1 MWRLIPQGKELRYWV
16 GLAAIIGIVLI
27 TFVLSV
33 LKASGE
39 SSLSIQ
45 IARQPSCLD
54 PARMYSY
61 EEKLLDGALYDGL
74 LKYNAEKR
82 CFEGE
87 LAERWTA
94 DKSGRTYTFVLR
106 KGIRFHDGSR
116 VTARDVKYSWERV
129 LNPKIS
135 SYGYLLQNVVGA
147 QEKLG
152 GSCRE
157 VKGIEAVDAETLRV
171 TLKETDWTFP
181 AVVSSP
187 ALAVVNQ
194 RVAEK
199 MGLRYGH
206 RGTRVVGT
214 GPFRLAKWD
223 KGTILMRRNRF
234 FTRLRPSLSTLR
246 FHVISDPRGT
256 RRLFE
261 AGKLDILAGVSSQ
274 FTLSDSEGS
283 SGGYTVFRKPVLGI
297 YFLGFNL
304 RQGPF
309 SDNVELRRGID
320 QAIDKQRIKEQLL
333 GEGGK
338 TLAGFLPPELLS
350 PGQEAEVK
358 AQFSKEAALKS
369 LDKAGFPYGLRLPP
383 LIYAY
388 NDSPGHEMAARLIQE
403 QLGQVGIDVNLKK
416 IPWHRYQTEIR
427 AGNVHFFRL
436 GWEADY
442 PEAGN
447 LLCNIFSGRQNVG
460 NNYTGYSNAAFDQLL
475 QQARSEPDPAR
486 RAEIYHRANQ
496 MIGADLP
503 VIPLFQ
509 RVATFYLREK
519 IKGFDVDLLGR
530 VDFSRIRKAPR
541 E

>member
-1 MWRLIPQGKELRYWV
+1 MRRLIPRGKELRYWV
-16 GLAAIIGIVLI
+16 GLTVIIGIALI
-27 TFVLSV
+27 IFVISV
-33 LKASGE
+33 HKASSE
-39 SSLSIQ
+39 TNLSIQ

-61 EEKLLDGALYDGL
+61 EEKLIDGALYEGL
-74 LKYNAEKR
+74 LKYNPEKR
-82 CFEGE
+82 CFEGD
-87 LAERWTA
+87 LAQKWTA
-94 DKSGRTYTFVLR
+94 DRSGRTYTFVLR

-147 QEKLG
+147 QEKLSG
-152 GSCRE
+152 RCQE
-157 VKGIEAVDAETLRV
+157 VKGIEAVDADTLRV

-194 RVAEK
+194 RVAER

-206 RGTRVVGT
+206 PGTRIVGT

-234 FTRLRPSLSTLR
+234 FTRLRPSLNTLR
-246 FHVISDPRGT
+246 FHVISDQRDT

-261 AGKLDILAGVSSQ
+261 AGKLDILAGVSGQ
-274 FTLSDSEGS
+274 FTISETKS
-283 SGGYTVFRKPVLGI
+283 SRAAYSVFRKPVLGI

-338 TLAGFLPPELLS
+338 TLAGFLPPELLP
-350 PGQEAEVK
+350 PGQQAEAK

-388 NDSPGHEMAARLIQE
+388 NDSPGHEMTARLVQE

-416 IPWHRYQTEIR
+416 IPWHKYQTEIR

-447 LLCNIFSGRQNVG
+447 LLYNIFSSEQNVS
-460 NNYTGYSNAAFDQLL
+460 NNYTGYSNSNFDQLL
-475 QQARSEPDPAR
+475 WQARSEPDPAR
-486 RAEIYHRANQ
+486 RAEIYGRANQ
-496 MIGADLP
+496 LIASDLP

-509 RVATFYLREK
+509 RVATFYLQENL
-519 IKGFDVDLLGR
+519 KGFNVDLLGR
-530 VDFSRIRKAPR
+530 VDFSRIRKTSR
-541 E
+541 H

>member
-1 MWRLIPQGKELRYWV
+1 
-16 GLAAIIGIVLI
+16 
-27 TFVLSV
+27 
-33 LKASGE
+33 
-39 SSLSIQ
+39 
-45 IARQPSCLD
+45 
-54 PARMYSY
+54 MYSY
-61 EEKLLDGALYDGL
+61 EEKLIDGALYESL
-74 LKYNAEKR
+74 LKYNPEKRIFEGSLAEK
-82 CFEGE
+82 
-87 LAERWTA
+87 WTA
-94 DKSGRTYTFVLR
+94 DQFGRTYTFVLR

-116 VTARDVKYSWERV
+116 VTAQDVKYSWERT

-147 QEKLG
+147 QEKLS
-152 GSCRE
+152 GSCQE
-157 VKGIEAVDAETLRV
+157 VKGIEAVDADTLRV

-194 RVAEK
+194 RVAERL
-199 MGLRYGH
+199 GLRYGDPA
-206 RGTRVVGT
+206 TRVVGT

-234 FTRLRPSLSTLR
+234 YTRLRPSLNTLR
-246 FHVISDPRGT
+246 FHVIADQRDT
-256 RRLFE
+256 RRFFE
-261 AGKLDILAGVSSQ
+261 AGKLDILAGVPTQ
-274 FTLSDSEGS
+274 FTVSESKS
-283 SGGYTVFRKPVLGI
+283 SRTAYTVFRKPVLGM

-304 RQGPF
+304 RQGPC

-320 QAIDKQRIKEQLL
+320 QAIDKRRIEEQLL

-338 TLAGFLPPELLS
+338 TLTGFLPPELLP
-350 PGQEAEVK
+350 PGQQAEEKVP
-358 AQFSKEAALKS
+358 FSKEAALKS

-388 NDSPGHEMAARLIQE
+388 NDSPGHEMTARLVQE

-416 IPWHRYQTEIR
+416 IPWRRYQTEIR

-447 LLCNIFSGRQNVG
+447 PLYNNFFSGQNVS
-460 NNYTGYSNAAFDQLL
+460 NNYTGYSNSSFDQLL

-486 RAEIYHRANQ
+486 RAEIYSRANQ
-496 MIGADLP
+496 MIASDLP

-509 RVATFYLREK
+509 RVATFFLRK
-519 IKGFDVDLLGR
+519 DIKGFNVDLLGR
-530 VDFSRIRKAPR
+530 VDFSRIVKAKR
-541 E
+541 H